1 MGNQNQTNKRKKYFK
16 EPINTDTS
24 SQSTEMKEKVIIT
37 INISNS
43 NSSTEYY
50 IKSYEKKND
59 NENLLIETEKLK
71 GNNNIIKFQSTFI
84 LDYYFECEQPLI
96 FKIYINNTEN
106 IINTTLGTIVGSRG
120 NCYHQ
125 KINNNRNEIINIS
138 AFQNLLSDN
147 SNGTH
152 LLIKFYIINDEN
164 IKEYNFKDVNNK
176 FYYKIINKTDL
187 YRSEDLSDKGIF
199 LPIKIPLSFLSPNFT
214 IIFYNNKENQLT
226 SFNEITIEQIINM
239 NNTIFPLII
248 NNKKINLQINTF
260 YKNKTTFLDYIE
272 NNLEIGL
279 GISIDFTGSSETLHF
294 PGLGKKSDYE
304 KAIEAC
310 GNILASY
317 DSDQKFPVW
326 GFGADRVKGYDKL
339 CFPINFKSDPE
350 IYTIKGV
357 IEEYHK
363 CLKQIDLYYP
373 TRYSNSIS
381 YFVHEVKKQN
391 GNKYNILLFL
401 TDGTNDDMSETK
413 DIICEAS
420 KLPISIIIVGLGDDN
435 FDNMKILDGDDE
447 PLTNSKGEKCFR
459 DIVQFVAFNDY
470 KNDPSGL
477 AREVL
482 AEIPQQI
489 VGYYQSQG
497 IEPEDF

>member
-1 MGNQNQTNKRKKYFK
+1 MGTQTSKRKIYFK
-16 EPINTDTS
+16 ELPNTDTS
-24 SQSTEMKEKVIIT
+24 SQSTEMKEKVMVT

-50 IKSYEKKND
+50 IKSYEKNND
-59 NENLLIETEKLK
+59 NEKFLIETEKLT

-96 FKIYINNTEN
+96 FKIYINDTEN
-106 IINTTLGTIVGSRG
+106 IINTTLGSIVGSRG

-125 KINNNRNEIINIS
+125 KINDRKEIIDIS
-138 AFQNLLSDN
+138 AFQTLSSDN

-152 LLIKFYIINDEN
+152 LQIRFYIIDDDN
-164 IKEYNFKDVNNK
+164 IKGYNFKDIKNK
-176 FYYKIINKTDL
+176 FYYKITNKTDL
-187 YRSEDLSDKGIF
+187 YRSEDISDKGIF

-214 IIFYNNKENQLT
+214 IIFYNNKDNQLT
-226 SFNEITIEQIINM
+226 TFNELTIEQIINM
-239 NNTIFPLII
+239 NNSVFPLVI
-248 NNKKINLQINTF
+248 NNKKINIQINAF

-279 GISIDFTGSSETLHF
+279 GISIDFTGSSEYLHF
-294 PGLGKKSDYE
+294 PSNKGKSDYE

-310 GNILASY
+310 GNILAVY

-326 GFGADRVKGYDKL
+326 GFGADNVKGYDEL
-339 CFPINFKSDPE
+339 CFPINFKNDPE
-350 IYTIKGV
+350 IYSIKGV

-363 CLKQIDLYYP
+363 CLKQVYLSGP
-373 TRYSNSIS
+373 TRYSNSIKF
-381 YFVHEVKKQN
+381 FVNEVKKQK

-401 TDGTNDDMSETK
+401 TDGTNDDMDETR

-420 KLPISIIIVGLGDDN
+420 KLPISIIIIGLGNAN
-435 FDNMKILDGDDE
+435 FTNMKILDGDDE
-447 PLTNSKGEKCFR
+447 PLTNTRGEKCFR
-459 DIVQFVAFNDY
+459 DIVQFVAFNEFQ
-470 KNDPSGL
+470 NDPNQL
-477 AREVL
+477 AKEVL

-489 VGYYQSQG
+489 VEYYQSQG
-497 IEPEDF
+497 IEPENL

>member
-16 EPINTDTS
+16 EPINEDTS
-24 SQSTEMKEKVIIT
+24 SQSTEMKEKVMIT

-164 IKEYNFKDVNNK
+164 IKGYSFKDVNNK

-187 YRSEDLSDKGIF
+187 YRSEDISDKGTF
-199 LPIKIPLSFLSPNFT
+199 FSIKITLSFLSPNFT
-214 IIFYNNKENQLT
+214 IIFYNNKDKQLT
-226 SFNEITIEQIINM
+226 SFNDITIEQIINM
-239 NNTIFPLII
+239 NDSSFPLII
-248 NNKKINLQINTF
+248 NNRKINMQINTF
-260 YKNKTTFLDYIE
+260 YKNKSTFLEYIE

-279 GISIDFTGSSETLHF
+279 GISIDFTGSSYSLHF
-294 PGLGKKSDYE
+294 TNKGEKSDYE

-326 GFGADRVKGYDKL
+326 GFGAEKVKGYNNL
-339 CFPINFKSDPE
+339 CFPINFKNDPE
-350 IYTIKGV
+350 IYSIKGV

-363 CLKQIDLYYP
+363 CLKQVYLSGP
-373 TRYSNSIS
+373 TRYSNSIKF
-381 YFVHEVKKQN
+381 FVNEVKKQK

-401 TDGTNDDMSETK
+401 TDGTNDDMDETR

-420 KLPISIIIVGLGDDN
+420 KLPISIIIIGLGNAN
-435 FDNMKILDGDDE
+435 FTNMKILDGDDE
-447 PLTNSKGEKCFR
+447 PLTNTRGEKCFR
-459 DIVQFVAFNDY
+459 DIVQFVAFNEFQ
-470 KNDPSGL
+470 NDPNQL
-477 AREVL
+477 AKEVL

-489 VGYYQSQG
+489 VEYYQSQG
-497 IEPEDF
+497 IEPENL